1 MSVAGHRGVTGADE
15 AGRGHAGTAADGVGA
30 AGRCADAAAGST
42 TAPVRPAAA
51 PAPARPAPE
60 LTHRFAELLAA
71 ASLARAILRREARG
85 LAVWTAGLGLLAWYS
100 CVALR
105 DTYSTATLRAAAA
118 ALERTPGVAAF
129 TGPGLGMEAAASG
142 DPATAPVVSAIV
154 ANEVLLYVALGAAVL
169 AILTV
174 IRHTRATEETG
185 QAELVRAG
193 ALRRGGEGAVVLL
206 VLDMELTAV
215 GIAVLVGLILG
226 GMSVGGS
233 FLFAGAAVGV
243 GAVMGTTALLLAQLA
258 PSARA
263 ARGLALLALL
273 AAFETRALGDVL
285 RVSDRPGGWISLL
298 SPIGWAQATG
308 PWTVDRWWW
317 LLVPV
322 VVADVVGLVAL
333 RLSVRREIGV
343 PSFPLPEAPGA
354 DRPGPRG
361 HLALALRTRGAALAW
376 WVVAGVVVGL
386 LYGSLTGSV
395 QDTLGR
401 MLEQSPYLQ
410 AFLGGR
416 LTPRSFLD
424 TVLLYVV
431 LLAAAAGVG
440 LVLSVW
446 REERGGRADVV
457 VAAPRSRAT
466 RLVDGVVVAAGGS
479 LAVLVAGGACLG
491 VTGAATAGDW
501 ALARDA
507 LLAAVGAWPACLVL
521 IGAAALLIGVGRSAG
536 AVGWSLY
543 AAAACVA
550 ALAGAL
556 DLPQWVRDLSPL
568 THSPRVLAL
577 GLGADGVSWTG
588 AAVMLVLAVVL
599 AGAGAWLVGRRDL
612 R

>member
-1 MSVAGHRGVTGADE
+1 MSAAGPRGVTGADD
-15 AGRGHAGTAADGVGA
+15 AGRGHAGTVADGVGA
-30 AGRCADAAAGST
+30 SGST
-42 TAPVRPAAA
+42 TSPSRPAAA

-60 LTHRFAELLAA
+60 LTDRFAELLAA

-85 LAVWTAGLGLLAWYS
+85 FAVWAAGLGLLAWYS

-129 TGPGLGMEAAASG
+129 TGPGLGMESAASG
-142 DPATAPVVSAIV
+142 DPATAPAVSAIV

-193 ALRRGGEGAVVLL
+193 ALRRGAEGGVVLL
-206 VLDMELTAV
+206 GLDVQLTAV
-215 GIAVLVGLILG
+215 GIAVLIGLLLG
-226 GMSVGGS
+226 GMGVGGA

-263 ARGLALLALL
+263 ARGLSLLVLL

-317 LLVPV
+317 LIVPV
-322 VVADVVGLVAL
+322 VVADAVGLVAL
-333 RLSVRREIGV
+333 RLSARRDIGS

-354 DRPGPRG
+354 DRPGPRRP
-361 HLALALRTRGAALAW
+361 LALALRTRGAALAW

-395 QDTLGR
+395 QDTIGR
-401 MLEQSPYLQ
+401 MLEESPYLQ

-446 REERGGRADVV
+446 REELGGRADVV
-457 VAAPRSRAT
+457 VAAPRARAT
-466 RLVDGVVVAAGGS
+466 RLVDGVLVAAGGS
-479 LAVLVAGGACLG
+479 LAVLGAGGACLG
-491 VTGAATAGDW
+491 VTGAATVGDW
-501 ALARDA
+501 DLARDTV
-507 LLAAVGAWPACLVL
+507 LAALGAWPACLVL
-521 IGAAALLIGVGRSAG
+521 VGVAALLIGIGRAAG
-536 AVGWSLY
+536 VVGWALY

-568 THSPRVLAL
+568 THSPRVLSL

-588 AAVMLVLAVVL
+588 AVVMLVLAAVL
-599 AGAGAWLVGRRDL
+599 SGAGAWLVGRRDL

>member
-1 MSVAGHRGVTGADE
+1 MSVQDADGVSTPGTASGAGSSGPDPEGPGASE
-15 AGRGHAGTAADGVGA
+15 PTASSAVSGTAAS
-30 AGRCADAAAGST
+30 ST
-42 TAPVRPAAA
+42 RS
-51 PAPARPAPE
+51 APE
-60 LTHRFAELLAA
+60 LTDRFAELLAA
-71 ASLARAILRREARG
+71 ASLSRATLRREARG
-85 LAVWTAGLGLLAWYS
+85 LLVWALGLGLLAWYS

-105 DTYSTATLRAAAA
+105 DTYSTAALRAAAA

-129 TGPGLGMEAAASG
+129 TGPGLGLERAAAG
-142 DPATAPVVSAIV
+142 DPTTAPAVSAIV

-193 ALRRGGEGAVVLL
+193 ALRRGAEGGVVLL
-206 VLDMELTAV
+206 VLDMELTVV
-215 GIAVLVGLILG
+215 GIAVLVGLLLG
-226 GMSVGGS
+226 GSAVGGS
-233 FLFAGAAVGV
+233 FLFAGAAAGV

-263 ARGLALLALL
+263 ARGLSLLALL

-298 SPIGWAQATG
+298 SPIAWAQATG
-308 PWTVDRWWW
+308 PWTVNRWWW

-333 RLSVRREIGV
+333 RLSTRRDIGA

-361 HLALALRTRGAALAW
+361 HLALALRTRGTALAW

-410 AFLGGR
+410 AFLGGH

-431 LLAAAAGVG
+431 LLGAAAGVG

-446 REERGGRADVV
+446 REELGGRADVV
-457 VAAPRSRAT
+457 VAAPRARAT
-466 RLVDGVVVAAGGS
+466 RLVDGVLVAAGGS
-479 LAVLVAGGACLG
+479 LAVLVVGGACLG

-501 ALARDA
+501 ALARDT
-507 LLAAVGAWPACLVL
+507 LLASLGAWPACLVL
-521 IGAAALLIGVGRSAG
+521 IGTGALLIGIGRAAG
-536 AVGWSLY
+536 AVGWTLY
-543 AAAACVA
+543 AAAACVS

-588 AAVMLVLAVVL
+588 AAVMLVLAVLL
-599 AGAGAWLVGRRDL
+599 AAAGAWLTGRRDL